1 MRGLMTVLVR
11 VIYDISDDTIRGHV
25 AKIGK
30 GYGLYRVQKS
40 AFLGE
45 LNKNE
50 ADSIA
55 LECEAIKEEADS
67 VFVFPL
73 CDDCFK
79 KIKLI
84 GEGFDKDLVSDKIV
98 TKVF

>member
-1 MRGLMTVLVR
+1 VLVW
-11 VIYDISDDTIRGHV
+11 VIYDISDDRIRGWV
-25 AKIGK
+25 AQICK

-40 AFLGE
+40 AFLGD

-50 ADSIA
+50 SNSLA
-55 LECEAIKEEADS
+55 LECEELIEEVDS
-67 VFVFPL
+67 VFVFPM

-84 GEGFDKDLVSDKIV
+84 GEGFDKDLVSDKKV
-98 TKVF
+98 TRIF

>member
-1 MRGLMTVLVR
+1 MLVW
-11 VIYDISDDTIRGHV
+11 VIYDISDDRIRGRI
-25 AKIGK
+25 AQICK

-40 AFLGE
+40 AFLGD

-50 ADSIA
+50 LDAIA
-55 LECEAIKEEADS
+55 LECEEQIEESDS
-67 VFVFPL
+67 LFVFPL

-84 GEGFDKDLVSDKIV
+84 GEGFDKELVSDKVV
-98 TKVF
+98 TKIF

>member
-1 MRGLMTVLVR
+1 MLVW
-11 VIYDISDDTIRGHV
+11 VIYDISDDRIRGKV
-25 AKIGK
+25 AQICK

-40 AFLGE
+40 AFLGD

-50 ADSIA
+50 LDAIA
-55 LECEAIKEEADS
+55 LECEEQIEESDS
-67 VFVFPL
+67 IFVFPL

-84 GEGFDKDLVSDKIV
+84 GEGFDKELVSDKVV
-98 TKVF
+98 TKIF

>member
-1 MRGLMTVLVR
+1 MLVW
-11 VIYDISDDTIRGHV
+11 VIYDISEDRVRGKV
-25 AKIGK
+25 AGICK

-40 AFLGE
+40 AFLGD

-55 LECEAIKEEADS
+55 LECEEITEEADS

-84 GEGFDKDLVSDKIV
+84 GEGFDRDLVSDKIV
-98 TKVF
+98 TKIF

>member
-1 MRGLMTVLVR
+1 MLVW
-11 VIYDISDDTIRGHV
+11 VIYDISDDKIRGEV
-25 AKIGK
+25 AKTCK

-40 AFLGE
+40 AFLGG
-45 LNKNE
+45 LSRNE

-55 LECEAIKEEADS
+55 LECEDVIEEADS
-67 VFVFPL
+67 VFVFPM

-84 GEGFDKDLVSDKIV
+84 GEGFDKELVSDKKI

>member
-1 MRGLMTVLVR
+1 MLVR
-11 VIYDISDDTIRGHV
+11 MIYDISDDRIRGKV
-25 AKIGK
+25 AKICK

-40 AFLGE
+40 AFLGD
-45 LNKNE
+45 LNRNE
-50 ADSIA
+50 TESIA
-55 LECEAIKEEADS
+55 LECEELIEEADS

-84 GEGFDKDLVSDKIV
+84 GMEFDKNLISDKVV

>member
-1 MRGLMTVLVR
+1 MLVW
-11 VIYDISDDTIRGHV
+11 VIYDISDDRIRGRI
-25 AKIGK
+25 AQICK

-40 AFLGE
+40 AFLGD

-50 ADSIA
+50 LDAIA
-55 LECEAIKEEADS
+55 LECEELIEEVDS
-67 VFVFPL
+67 VFVFPR

-84 GEGFDKDLVSDKIV
+84 GEGFDKELVSDKIV
-98 TKVF
+98 TRIF

>member
-1 MRGLMTVLVR
+1 VLVW
-11 VIYDISDDTIRGHV
+11 VIYDISDDRIRGRI
-25 AKIGK
+25 AQICK
-30 GYGLYRVQKS
+30 GYGLYRVQNS
-40 AFLGE
+40 AFLGD

-50 ADSIA
+50 LDAIA
-55 LECEAIKEEADS
+55 LECEEQIEGVDS

-84 GEGFDKDLVSDKIV
+84 GEGFDKELVSDKVV
-98 TKVF
+98 TKIF

>member
-1 MRGLMTVLVR
+1 MLVW
-11 VIYDISDDTIRGHV
+11 VIYDISGDRIRGRI
-25 AKIGK
+25 AQICK

-40 AFLGE
+40 AFLGD

-50 ADSIA
+50 LDAIA
-55 LECEAIKEEADS
+55 LECEELIEESDS

-84 GEGFDKDLVSDKIV
+84 GEGFDKELVSDKVV
-98 TKVF
+98 TKIF

>member
-1 MRGLMTVLVR
+1 MLVW
-11 VIYDISDDTIRGHV
+11 VIYDISDDRIRGRI
-25 AKIGK
+25 AQICK

-40 AFLGE
+40 AFLGD

-50 ADSIA
+50 LDAIA
-55 LECEAIKEEADS
+55 LECEELIEESDS

-84 GEGFDKDLVSDKIV
+84 GEGFDKKLVSDKVV
-98 TKVF
+98 TKIF

>member
-1 MRGLMTVLVR
+1 VLVW
-11 VIYDISDDTIRGHV
+11 VIYDISDDRIRV
-25 AKIGK
+25 RIAQLCK

-40 AFLGE
+40 AFLGD

-50 ADSIA
+50 LDAIA
-55 LECEAIKEEADS
+55 LECEELIEESDS

>member
-1 MRGLMTVLVR
+1 MLVW
-11 VIYDISDDTIRGHV
+11 VIYDISDDRIRGRV
-25 AKIGK
+25 AQICK

-40 AFLGE
+40 AFLGD

-50 ADSIA
+50 LDAIA
-55 LECEAIKEEADS
+55 LECEELIEESDS

-84 GEGFDKDLVSDKIV
+84 GEGFDKELVSDKIV
-98 TKVF
+98 TRIF

>member
-1 MRGLMTVLVR
+1 MLVW
-11 VIYDISDDTIRGHV
+11 VIYDISDDRIRGRI
-25 AKIGK
+25 ARICK

-40 AFLGE
+40 AFLGD

-50 ADSIA
+50 LDAIA
-55 LECEAIKEEADS
+55 LECEELIEESDS
-67 VFVFPL
+67 IFVFPL

-84 GEGFDKDLVSDKIV
+84 GEGFDKELVSDKVV
-98 TKVF
+98 TKFF